1 MKLLLWA
8 ISLCLAV
15 VSTAWADMEISPLR
29 QVITTES
36 PEGVFEVSNP
46 SDHIL
51 DGRVSWTDL
60 TATESGYA
68 PATPEAR
75 QAMSAAPYLVV
86 TPAHFRLEPGARIK
100 VSVRLKDGVRIPRG
114 ERRSHLLIETAAS
127 RTPLR
132 KASTGLQV
140 DIGLGI
146 TAPVI
151 LRNGGTAEPK
161 LGDTRLLRDK
171 DGALIL
177 ETSVIPGGDN
187 SAYGRI
193 IIEFV
198 RKDSPDE
205 KKTLSIRSNVAAY
218 LDAQSRRIEAPLGLS
233 SLGKGELTV
242 RYEGDAEYEGR
253 IFDRRTFTIE
263 PPE

>member
-1 MKLLLWA
+1 MKPVLLA

-15 VSTAWADMEISPLR
+15 VSTARADMEISPLR
-29 QVITTES
+29 HVITEDS
-36 PEGVFEVSNP
+36 PEGVFVVSNP

-51 DGRVSWTDL
+51 DGSVSWTDL
-60 TATESGYA
+60 TATETGYA

-100 VSVRLKDGVRIPRG
+100 VSVHLKKGVRIPRG
-114 ERRSHLLIETAAS
+114 ERRSHLLIETAAT

-140 DIGLGI
+140 DIGLGVS
-146 TAPVI
+146 APVI
-151 LRNGGTAEPK
+151 LRNGGTAEPT
-161 LGDTRLLRDK
+161 LGETRLLRDK

-187 SAYGRI
+187 SAYGSI
-193 IIEFV
+193 VIDFAP
-198 RKDSPDE
+198 KATPGE
-205 KKTLSIRSNVAAY
+205 KKTLSIRSNVTAY
-218 LDAQSRRIEAPLGLS
+218 LDAQSRRIEAPLGLTT
-233 SLGKGELTV
+233 LGHGELTV

-253 IFDRRTFTIE
+253 IFDRRSFTIE